1 MIRKIVM
8 LKKERERE
16 SNTIIHIKRRSLLMS
31 LESGRY
37 HRRWEELRLHK
48 TVHVRSHTKMTEI
61 RKTESIE
68 KVSPW
73 KLYITCARGRLFV
86 ISYEQ

>member
-1 MIRKIVM
+1 MIKKIVTHKKEQRKIQLFISSGAAASKRIGWKVDDIIGG
-8 LKKERERE
+8 ERISTSQNRSCTE
-16 SNTIIHIKRRSLLMS
+16 SL
-31 LESGRY
+31 
-37 HRRWEELRLHK
+37 
-48 TVHVRSHTKMTEI
+48 TKMTEI
-61 RKTESIE
+61 RKTKGIE

>member
-1 MIRKIVM
+1 MQYKYSYQAALAASERIGWKVDDIIGGE
-8 LKKERERE
+8 KKRDF
-16 SNTIIHIKRRSLLMS
+16 TKPFMHVSLN
-31 LESGRY
+31 
-37 HRRWEELRLHK
+37 
-48 TVHVRSHTKMTEI
+48 KMTEI

-86 ISYEQ
+86 ISYEH